1 MSHFFLSGIW
11 LQERVVTSNDST
23 TWLMVFVGLVALA
36 LIVQAIALIVMA
48 VGAAK
53 ARKRGLA
60 ILSEIRDK
68 SMPAIDAA
76 QTFIAASAPKI
87 LTLAENLSET
97 STIVRK
103 KAAEFDV
110 TLSDLNSKA
119 RAQTQKADDIASTV
133 LSGASDIVNAV
144 QYGIR
149 VPVREFNGLMNA
161 LKAGIDVL
169 VGKPRGYATTSNGS
183 RYTDA
188 SYPRST
194 AEPRNYTGV
203 GDVPV
208 TKAYSET
215 KPYSETTPVA
225 KPEGASDI
233 RDINL

>member
-11 LQERVVTSNDST
+11 LQERVVTSTDST

-36 LIVQAIALIVMA
+36 LIVQAIALVVMA

-76 QTFIAASAPKI
+76 QTFIATTAPKI
-87 LTLAENLSET
+87 LILAENLSDT

-103 KAAEFDV
+103 KAAEFDI

-119 RAQTQKADDIASTV
+119 RAQTQKADDIATTV

-149 VPVREFNGLMNA
+149 VPAREFNGIMNA
-161 LKAGIDVL
+161 LKAGIEVL
-169 VGKPRGYATTSNGS
+169 VGKPRSYTAAYNGS
-183 RYTDA
+183 RYTEA
-188 SYPRST
+188 TYPRST
-194 AEPRNYTGV
+194 PEPRNYTGV
-203 GDVPV
+203 GEVPSGK
-208 TKAYSET
+208 TYSE
-215 KPYSETTPVA
+215 SRSDA
-225 KPEGASDI
+225 KPESAADI